1 MVVGGRDLSN
11 ISDRSVRYEGREILF
26 LYSSA
31 HDRYL
36 THRTSIK
43 VYAAAYQKWGIR
55 PHFLD
60 LAAGNFA
67 TEFLKYLKSS
77 ALLAVHCEQGW
88 GLDCVLGN
96 GEDPFVT
103 FGKPAISHIRDYPF
117 YPWLTRKTLYP
128 LPNRLL
134 HYTEASASDFSVKYG
149 AVADRQT
156 HTFAPHIYLDSN
168 PRMDDIYRPHRD
180 RDIDLLYVGSYAD
193 PARFR
198 SEFLS
203 VYKGRERLF
212 DDLIERA
219 CHDFHGVYWQH
230 VEAVASSHGLAPDL
244 TEAIFRDLLVKG
256 NQFIRMERRRLLLA
270 KLTPYPMHLVWSGD
284 PPDITL
290 HPDTVFIP
298 GNTFPETLALMGRA
312 KVMAM
317 CLNNFPCSVSERFL
331 SSMHRGAVVLCHGNV
346 LIDTHFKDGEDYLR
360 FDDQFE
366 NVPTQIEKLRDTG
379 SIKTM
384 ADNARRLVM
393 REFSPEKRIEQF
405 LSSLDT
411 FFQGEA

>member
-1 MVVGGRDLSN
+1 MSGDRELS
-11 ISDRSVRYEGREILF
+11 ISGDGFACYDGREILF

-36 THRTSIK
+36 THRISTK
-43 VYAAAYQKWGIR
+43 VYASAYQKWGIR
-55 PHFLD
+55 PRFLD
-60 LAAGNFA
+60 LASENFA
-67 TEFLKYLKSS
+67 TEFIQHLKSS

-88 GLDCVLGN
+88 GLDLVLGN
-96 GEDPFVT
+96 REDPFVT

-117 YPWLTRKTLYP
+117 YPWLTRKTLPP

-134 HYTEASASDFSVKYG
+134 HYTEASASDFSAKYG
-149 AVADRQT
+149 AAADRQT

-193 PARFR
+193 PASFR
-198 SEFLS
+198 TEFLS
-203 VYKGRERLF
+203 VYKGSERLF

-230 VEAVASSHGLAPDL
+230 VEAVASSHGIAPDL
-244 TEAIFRDLLVKG
+244 SEAIFRDLLVKG

-270 KLTPYPMHLVWSGD
+270 KLAPHPMHLVWSGD
-284 PPDITL
+284 PPGIAL
-290 HPDTVFIP
+290 HPDTVLIP

-312 KVMAM
+312 KAMAM
-317 CLNNFPCSVSERFL
+317 CLNNFPCSLSERFL

-346 LIDTHFKDGEDYLR
+346 LIDSHFKDEIDYLR
-360 FDDQFE
+360 LDDQFQ
-366 NVPTQIEKLRDTG
+366 NTLTQIEKLRDTG
-379 SIKTM
+379 GMKTM
-384 ADNARRLVM
+384 AENARGVVM
-393 REFSPEKRIEQF
+393 RDFSPEKRIEQF
-405 LSSLDT
+405 LSSIHA
-411 FFQGEA
+411 FYQGRE